1 MSVHVQLAVLGCLA
15 AIFIALAARIGWQAL
30 RRNPGKRE
38 RRRRLHV
45 NRTGRLSDALITEV
59 SEKLVY
65 YTYSV
70 HGVHYSASQDIAA
83 LREKLPP
90 ELGSLVGLA
99 NIKYSEKN
107 PANSILICEDWSGV
121 RKAHSECVVRGQ
133 EKAHSERI
141 ANDDSARSAAAR

>member
-1 MSVHVQLAVLGCLA
+1 MSAHEQLAALGGLA
-15 AIFIALAARIGWQAL
+15 AILIAVAVRIASQAL
-30 RRNPGKRE
+30 RRNPEKRE
-38 RRRRLHV
+38 RRRRLQV

-90 ELGSLVGLA
+90 ELGPLVGLA

-107 PANSILICEDWSGV
+107 PANSILVCEEWSGL
-121 RKAHSECVVRGQ
+121 RIAHSESVVRVKDG
-133 EKAHSERI
+133 
-141 ANDDSARSAAAR
+141 SARSAVGGR